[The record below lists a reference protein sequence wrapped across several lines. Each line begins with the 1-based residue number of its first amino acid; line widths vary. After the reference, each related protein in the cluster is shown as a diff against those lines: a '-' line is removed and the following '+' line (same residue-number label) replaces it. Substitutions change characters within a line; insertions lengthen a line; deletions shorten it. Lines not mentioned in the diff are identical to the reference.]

1 MGPCQGGSESK
12 MIPSPNLPS
21 PNTTDR
27 VPGKTEPE
35 AAGPNQVHN
44 VRVRHPLGDGEVGR
58 ANTPRPSE
66 VKGDS
71 YWVIWGR
78 SLNLCGPWCLCPI
91 EPMGKPPFLGSL

>member
-1 MGPCQGGSESK
+1 MREVRRAGHLGACQGGLEFK
-12 MIPSPNLPS
+12 MIPSPNLPF

-35 AAGPNQVHN
+35 AAGPTQVHN

-58 ANTPRPSE
+58 ANTSRPSE
-66 VKGDS
+66 VQDS

-78 SLNLCGPWCLCPI
+78 S
-91 EPMGKPPFLGSL
+91 MGLGVSVK

>member
-1 MGPCQGGSESK
+1 MGACQGGSESK

-27 VPGKTEPE
+27 VAGKTEPE
-35 AAGPNQVHN
+35 AAGSNQVHN

-58 ANTPRPSE
+58 ANTSRPSE

-71 YWVIWGR
+71 YWVMWGG
-78 SLNLCGPWCLCPI
+78 SLNLSGPQGLCHIELMGRPPSLGCL
-91 EPMGKPPFLGSL
+91 